1 MLVSVTSSMRSLK
14 GQPAFLAFMLA
25 TGLIVAFCFEFNPRF
40 ETNDDVGMSMIA
52 HGYGLAAY
60 GSPLLINSN
69 VLWGNIVRAIPSIN
83 GVLGYSVATL
93 TVLLVIGWTMLYFL
107 LRLGVGHFA
116 SLLTVALIVTRPTLF
131 PQFTMN
137 AGLLTVAAIIGWQ
150 VYSRHGGVGNLVVA
164 CLLAFFGYLVR
175 DKEFLLVLGVAL
187 PLLPWRM
194 LRDQRQMQ
202 IAFLLLGVA
211 IALAATFDHLSY
223 SGPEW
228 QHFNDESSPLTNI
241 IDYGAGKHLEQHPE
255 ILTRHGYS
263 QNDIRLISGWFFVD
277 PQIVDP
283 NSLNAMLA
291 ELGTA
296 PMRNGSIQSGFTA
309 LKALADPVLLPL
321 ILSALLLLVLTP
333 ERSLVLTWILC
344 VAALFTIGI
353 MGRPG
358 QLRVYVP
365 LISLLLVAPF
375 VVRKW
380 KEGTRQWIAV
390 LTLFVGC
397 VGNAYVLKPQ
407 VLESMRGIQ
416 QVQRD
421 IQGLPAV
428 PIVIWSD
435 IFPYQMAFPVLGN
448 DLTSRDIILYGLNG
462 LTNAPFS
469 IARTEEMAGR
479 GVLKRLRTAEGI
491 LIVASPKKI
500 EQLHIYCK
508 ERMNGNLRKL
518 ITRAPLLQVRCENSS
533 GYLQLPSYSRAAKQG
548 DINRLETRDATQ
560 KRHL

>member
-1 MLVSVTSSMRSLK
+1 
-14 GQPAFLAFMLA
+14 MLA

-40 ETNDDVGMSMIA
+40 ETNDDIGMSMIT

-60 GSPLLINSN
+60 GSPLLVNSN
-69 VLWGNIVRAIPSIN
+69 VLWGYIVHAIPPIN

-93 TVLLVIGWTMLYFL
+93 AVLLVIGWAMLYFL
-107 LRLGVGHFA
+107 LRLGAGHFA
-116 SLLTVALIVTRPTLF
+116 SLLVVALIVTRPTLF
-131 PQFTMN
+131 PQFTIN

-150 VYSRHGGVGNLVVA
+150 VYSRYGGVGNLVVA

-202 IAFLLLGVA
+202 IAFLLLGMA
-211 IALAATFDHLSY
+211 IALAAAFDRLSY

-228 QHFNDESSPLTNI
+228 QYFNEESSPLTEI
-241 IDYGAGKHLEQHPE
+241 IDYGAGKRLEQHPE

-277 PQIVDP
+277 PQIDDP
-283 NSLNAMLA
+283 KSLNAMLA

-296 PMRNGSIQSGFTA
+296 PTQNESIQSGFTA
-309 LKALADPVLLPL
+309 LKALTDPVLLPL
-321 ILSALLLLVLTP
+321 ILSALLLLMLTP
-333 ERSLVLTWILC
+333 ERSVVLTWILC
-344 VAALFTIGI
+344 VAALFAMGV

-375 VVRKW
+375 VAMKL
-380 KEGTRQWIAV
+380 KEGTRQWITV
-390 LTLFVGC
+390 LMLLVAC
-397 VGNAYVLKPQ
+397 VGNAYILKPQ

-416 QVQRD
+416 QAQMD
-421 IQGLPAV
+421 IHGLPSV
-428 PIVIWSD
+428 PIVIWGD
-435 IFPYQMAFPVLGN
+435 IFPYQFAFPVLDN
-448 DLTSRDIILYGLNG
+448 DLNSRNIKLYGLNG
-462 LTNAPFS
+462 FTHAPFS
-469 IARTEEMAGR
+469 VAGAEERTGR

-491 LIVASPKKI
+491 LIMASPKKI

-508 ERMNGNLRKL
+508 ERMNGKLR
-518 ITRAPLLQVRCENSS
+518 TFVVRVPLLQVRCENSS
-533 GYLQLPSYSRAAKQG
+533 GNLQLP
-548 DINRLETRDATQ
+548 N
-560 KRHL
+560 